1 MQNFCLVSMGLG
13 KPSSGTD
20 RDKSVYDD
28 ALFTNVVLPLIPR
41 ATLAL
46 KVPAGVFKVQN
57 LVEIFEISAKRPDY
71 VHSHLSDKAKN
82 PEEGLLYHRFDTG
95 GDVHDIGLQEWEK
108 LREVEKGESSVIMD
122 EGKQKVEKC
131 VRDLLYPAVTQ
142 GTFTFLWS

>member
-1 MQNFCLVSMGLG
+1 MRTVNLFSFAHIDVNFPNRAITKSGKSLEVQLRHLAFSNHCASLIRSQRHLSMEATHITIRRASEARTLWPTMQNFCLVSMGLG

-57 LVEIFEISAKRPDY
+57 LVEI
-71 VHSHLSDKAKN
+71 
-82 PEEGLLYHRFDTG
+82 
-95 GDVHDIGLQEWEK
+95 
-108 LREVEKGESSVIMD
+108 
-122 EGKQKVEKC
+122 
-131 VRDLLYPAVTQ
+131 
-142 GTFTFLWS
+142 